1 MTLVCVCST
10 DGISLYNSSK
20 VAVCMWPVINEFT
33 KEYNISSQSS
43 KFDISVGKKKTVEWR
58 LEIKLEEWRLE
69 IQATQAILI
78 N

>member
-20 VAVCMWPVINEFT
+20 VAVCTWPVINEFT

-43 KFDISVGKKKTVEWR
+43 KFDISVGKKKCGM
-58 LEIKLEEWRLE
+58 EIGNQARRME
-69 IQATQAILI
+69 IGNTSYSSYI